1 VEMKHSDFLR
11 LLLKTGTGDMDLIRE
26 GFTTMEIKMW
36 KKGTSPI
43 PAKVGQYL
51 LNRVSDGQ
59 K

>member
-1 VEMKHSDFLR
+1 MKHSDFLR
-11 LLLKTGTGDMDLIRE
+11 LLLKTGTGDMDLIRQ
-26 GFTTMEIKMW
+26 GFTSMEIKMW
-36 KKGTSPI
+36 KKGTAPI